1 MDSTGQLFHDGGGEG
16 RLDVLTRL
24 VRDESAQD
32 LLEYTLL
39 AAFIGIAGWAVLM
52 TLPNVMGATYAS
64 WLDTTNGV
72 PGQWDHGAGFCRFIV
87 AEWTTRFFPRVEM
100 VMTSEN
106 IPIWAVLVVAAL
118 AVGFDVRTRR
128 IPNLLTFGAAVLAVL
143 FAVADNGYPG

>member
-16 RLDVLTRL
+16 RLDLLTHL

-32 LLEYTLL
+32 LLEYALL

-72 PGQWDHGAGFCRFIV
+72 PGQWDPPEPA
-87 AEWTTRFFPRVEM
+87 
-100 VMTSEN
+100 S
-106 IPIWAVLVVAAL
+106 AAS
-118 AVGFDVRTRR
+118 
-128 IPNLLTFGAAVLAVL
+128 
-143 FAVADNGYPG
+143 